1 MTPSNT
7 SSIHLVFIALMPSFP
22 GIATFLLKNES
33 SSGSIEGTCG
43 LFWLE
48 KNVFK
53 WIHGVVFGNF
63 TAAQF
68 IR

>member
-1 MTPSNT
+1 
-7 SSIHLVFIALMPSFP
+7 MPSFP